1 MSDKPTSWMPFWLAT
16 YIFLITFICVEAAS
30 SLFCVWAYE
39 NNLEYVWYIGAAMCA
54 TVALP
59 WVWYFTYLAHQ
70 YLAHQYL
77 DTIPRLC
84 YLWIFAPFIIYIYRV
99 LELETLYSCPFTFD
113 GITYFIYI
121 GWEVIILP
129 AIAIVVWHELRT
141 HRAKYINFL
150 WHVREATNV

>member
-16 YIFLITFICVEAAS
+16 YIFLITFVCVEAAS

-39 NNLEYVWYIGAAMCA
+39 NDLEYVWQIGAVMCA

-59 WVWYFTYLAHQ
+59 WVWYFT

-84 YLWIFAPFIIYIYRV
+84 YLWIFAPFVIYTYRV
-99 LELETLYSCPFTFD
+99 LARETLYSDIFALD
-113 GITYFIYI
+113 GITYFINI
-121 GWEVIILP
+121 GWEVIIPP
-129 AIAIVVWHELRT
+129 AIAIVVWHELRI
-141 HRAKYINFL
+141 HRAKYIDFL

>member
-16 YIFLITFICVEAAS
+16 YIFLITFVCVEAAS

-39 NNLEYVWYIGAAMCA
+39 NDLEYVWQIGAVMCA

-70 YLAHQYL
+70 YL

-84 YLWIFAPFIIYIYRV
+84 YLWIFTPFIIYTYRV
-99 LELETLYSCPFTFD
+99 LERETLYSAPHAFD
-113 GITYFIYI
+113 GITYFIRI
-121 GWEVIILP
+121 GWEAIIPLAIVII
-129 AIAIVVWHELRT
+129 VWHEVRN
-141 HRAKYINFL
+141 HRDKYIDFL
-150 WHVREATNV
+150 WHVREATHV